1 MLPEDSEILPTA
13 WGGMTDIAIIVLAA
27 GKGTRMKSAMPKV
40 MHRAAGRSL
49 LSHVLHAAKELE
61 PAAAVVVVGPGM
73 DDVAAEAV
81 SVFPHARPASQADRL
96 GTAHA
101 VSMAQKELTGFSGT
115 VLVLYGDVPLITPG
129 SLKTLAAL
137 AGGDMAVLGFEAV
150 NPYGYGRLVQDAL
163 GHVVSIREELDATT
177 DERSIRLC
185 NSGIIAIS
193 SELLWQLLPRIGN
206 ANAKGE
212 YYLTDLVELAAKA
225 GSPCQLALCSESE
238 VAGVNDRTQLAG
250 IEATLQ
256 SAYRH
261 KHMLNGVTLVS
272 PETVF
277 FSADTVIA
285 QDVVIEP
292 HVVFGPGV
300 TVEEGVEILAFSH
313 LEGAHVSSGARIG
326 PYARLRPGAEIGQDA
341 HIGNFVEVK
350 KSIIGKG
357 AKANHL
363 SYIGDARVGP
373 KTNIGAGTITCNYDG
388 YEKHLTDIGSD
399 VFVGSNTA
407 LVAPVKVGDGASIAA
422 GSVITK
428 NVPADALAV
437 ARANMDVREGWA
449 ARYKQMKA
457 AKKSAKKKV

>member
-1 MLPEDSEILPTA
+1 
-13 WGGMTDIAIIVLAA
+13 MTDIAIIVLAA
-27 GKGTRMKSAMPKV
+27 GKGTRMKSALPKV

-49 LSHVLHAAKELE
+49 LGHVLYAARALQ
-61 PAAAVVVVGPGM
+61 PADAVVVVGPGM

-81 SVFPHARPASQADRL
+81 SVFPNARRATQADRL

-101 VSMAQKELTGFSGT
+101 VSMARDALSSFRGT
-115 VLVLYGDVPLITPG
+115 ILILYGDVPLITPE
-129 SLKTLAAL
+129 SLKSVADLAAN
-137 AGGDMAVLGFEAV
+137 GMAVLGFEAE
-150 NPYGYGRLVQDAL
+150 NPHGYGRLLQDGQ
-163 GHVVSIREELDATT
+163 GHVVSIREELDASPQ
-177 DERSIRLC
+177 ERAIRLC

-193 SELLWQLLPRIGN
+193 SDLLWNLLPKIGN

-212 YYLTDLVELAAKA
+212 YYLTDLVELASKA
-225 GSPCQLALCSESE
+225 GTSCHLAVCTESE
-238 VAGVNDRTQLAG
+238 VAGVNDRVQLAA

-256 SAYRH
+256 AGYRR

-300 TVEEGVEILAFSH
+300 QIEAGVEILAFSH
-313 LEGAHVSSGARIG
+313 LEGAHVATAARIG
-326 PYARLRPGAEIGQDA
+326 PYARLRPGAEIGPDA

-363 SYIGDARVGP
+363 TYIGDARVGP

-388 YEKHLTDIGSD
+388 YEKHLTDIGAD

-428 NVPADALAV
+428 NVPADALAIG
-437 ARANMDVREGWA
+437 RADMDVREGWA

-457 AKKSAKKKV
+457 AKKAAKKKV